1 MPIFEGVFLS
11 EKNFKFK
18 ISVDFLKAQLI
29 FFPENFIS
37 FLFILELNAK
47 NFG

>member
-11 EKNFKFK
+11 EKNFKLK
-18 ISVDFLKAQLI
+18 IPVDFLKAESI

-37 FLFILELNAK
+37 FSFILELNAE